1 MYTNCGQYNHK
12 YSNIYIYITVVYDE
26 PTLQCVSVEL
36 YQGLIKTKTIIEKV
50 NVCVDP
56 KYHLCPSEQGLFRP

>member
-1 MYTNCGQYNHK
+1 VHCPCILIVVSTTTNI
-12 YSNIYIYITVVYDE
+12 SVVYDE
-26 PTLQCVSVEL
+26 LTLQCVSVKL
-36 YQGLIKTKTIIEKV
+36 YQGLIKTETIIEKV